1 MEHLQTDKIPSNV
14 EEIPGRGETFTAA
27 RERFDQVAHY
37 ADQQV
42 RSSPWIALGIG
53 FGTGIVLGALIAFAA
68 IPTKR
73 RWY

>member
-1 MEHLQTDKIPSNV
+1 MEQMQADKIPSNV

-27 RERFDQVAHY
+27 RERFNQAAHY

-42 RSSPWIALGIG
+42 RTNPWIALGVG
-53 FGTGIVLGALIAFAA
+53 FGVGLVLGALMGYGAV
-68 IPTKR
+68 PKR

>member
-1 MEHLQTDKIPSNV
+1 MEQLQAEKIPSNV

-27 RERFDQVAHY
+27 RARFNEVAHY

-42 RSSPWIALGIG
+42 RTSPWIAIGVG
-53 FGTGIVLGALIAFAA
+53 FGAGIVLGALIAFAA
-68 IPTKR
+68 IPKR

>member
-1 MEHLQTDKIPSNV
+1 MEQMHAEKIPSNV

-42 RSSPWIALGIG
+42 RSSPWIALGVG
-53 FGTGIVLGALIAFAA
+53 FGVGLVLGALMGYAA
-68 IPTKR
+68 VPKR

>member
-1 MEHLQTDKIPSNV
+1 MEQMQADKIPSNV

-27 RERFDQVAHY
+27 RARFNEVAHY

-42 RSSPWIALGIG
+42 RTNPWIALGVG
-53 FGTGIVLGALIAFAA
+53 FGVGLVLGALMGYGAV
-68 IPTKR
+68 PKR

>member
-1 MEHLQTDKIPSNV
+1 MEQMQADKIPSNV

-27 RERFDQVAHY
+27 RARFNEVPHY

-42 RSSPWIALGIG
+42 RTNPWIALGVG
-53 FGTGIVLGALIAFAA
+53 FGVGLVLGALMAYGAV
-68 IPTKR
+68 PKR